1 MVIFSM
7 MVLLVTLGGV
17 AALLRRY
24 VFIPLRL
31 LADFTEKAIEGVEQ
45 DIPPCG
51 TEIEKLAGNIRSLVS
66 ELNSLRREAAKWKKE
81 E

>member
-1 MVIFSM
+1 MAIFSI
-7 MVLLVTLGGV
+7 MVLLVTVGGV

-31 LADFTEKAIEGVEQ
+31 LADFTEKTIKGVEQ
-45 DIPPCG
+45 EIPSCG
-51 TEIEKLAGNIRSLVS
+51 TEIETLAGNIRSLVG
-66 ELNSLRREAAKWKKE
+66 ELNSLRQEKARWKKE